1 MLRRLLLILMLV
13 SIPGAALAAPSDFVS
28 QRIMVEVRGRGPDV
42 VLIPGLAS
50 TPAIW
55 RATADRLD
63 DRYRVHLVSVRG
75 FGATDPGA
83 NIDGLVSSP
92 VASEVRRYMRQEG
105 LTRVSVIGHSMGG
118 QIGLRI
124 AADDPARVSRLMM
137 VDAAPFFPALVNEQ
151 TTSADVEPL
160 ANLARIAVL
169 FLGDEGL
176 RQQSENL
183 GGDLGGAADGVFS
196 TLGWQGGDRNVLAQ
210 GLYEVMTV
218 DLRPRLARI
227 TAPVTVVYGWSP
239 DRESP
244 RSRVDVLFRSSFAGL
259 ATAPTYERI
268 EGAEH
273 MVMID
278 QPARFAAAVD
288 RFLRR

>member
-92 VASEVRRYMRQEG
+92 VASEIRRYMRQEG

-183 GGDLGGAADGVFS
+183 GGDLGGAADGVFA

-218 DLRPRLARI
+218 DLRPRLSRI

-244 RSRVDVLFRSSFAGL
+244 RSRVDALFRSSFTGL
-259 ATAPTYERI
+259 STAPTYERI

>member
-92 VASEVRRYMRQEG
+92 VASEIRRYMRQEG

-183 GGDLGGAADGVFS
+183 GGDLGGAADGVFA

-218 DLRPRLARI
+218 DLRPRLSRI

-244 RSRVDVLFRSSFAGL
+244 RSRVDALFRSSFTGL
-259 ATAPTYERI
+259 STAPTYERI

-278 QPARFAAAVD
+278 KPARFAAAVD